1 MAGALNQSDIDRLV
15 AQASG
20 GDSVIFRPDGT
31 RHQKGSGVQ
40 AKPFDF
46 RTPIHLAEA
55 ELRRLRTLHAGFIST
70 ISARFSSLLRADMSL
85 KLVRLLTM
93 PYGKFAES
101 MKSPTHISLFKIDQ
115 LPGIGIL
122 EINPRLAISMTNRM
136 LGGRGVTAEEERYLT
151 EIEIALL
158 EEIVDIIVQE
168 WCRLWKDDRQL
179 TGRQVGHENNPRFLQ
194 ACSQDTVIL
203 ALTIEALAGDS
214 VEQIQ
219 IGVPYNML
227 EPIVKKL
234 HAQRSREMTNTA
246 DAKPQQWRTSYNQ
259 ISVPL
264 IADWIVPGVNV
275 SDILQLRA
283 GDLVEMPKSTLT
295 STRIRIANAPRFTAQ
310 AGTENG
316 HVAVQITSEIQPAQK
331 P

>member
-1 MAGALNQSDIDRLV
+1 
-15 AQASG
+15 
-20 GDSVIFRPDGT
+20 
-31 RHQKGSGVQ
+31 
-40 AKPFDF
+40 
-46 RTPIHLAEA
+46 
-55 ELRRLRTLHAGFIST
+55 
-70 ISARFSSLLRADMSL
+70 
-85 KLVRLLTM
+85 
-93 PYGKFAES
+93 
-101 MKSPTHISLFKIDQ
+101 
-115 LPGIGIL
+115 
-122 EINPRLAISMTNRM
+122 
-136 LGGRGVTAEEERYLT
+136 
-151 EIEIALL
+151 
-158 EEIVDIIVQE
+158 
-168 WCRLWKDDRQL
+168 
-179 TGRQVGHENNPRFLQ
+179 
-194 ACSQDTVIL
+194 
-203 ALTIEALAGDS
+203 
-214 VEQIQ
+214 
-219 IGVPYNML
+219 ML